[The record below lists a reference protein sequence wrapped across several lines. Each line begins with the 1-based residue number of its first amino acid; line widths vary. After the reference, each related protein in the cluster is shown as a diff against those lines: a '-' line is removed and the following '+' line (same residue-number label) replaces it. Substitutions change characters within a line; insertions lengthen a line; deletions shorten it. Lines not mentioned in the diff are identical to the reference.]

1 MLLKMH
7 CSLHARKLALLL
19 SSDSRDDDTPI
30 LEAAACDV
38 LLDTCG
44 QGLPQGLAQGPEEP
58 QGQLQQLA
66 GEAQG
71 LLALSDWGSVL
82 QITNLRWPLG
92 INAPG
97 VYVLLLIL

>member
-1 MLLKMH
+1 MH

-19 SSDSRDDDTPI
+19 SSDSCDDDTPI

-44 QGLPQGLAQGPEEP
+44 QELPKGPAQGPEEP

-66 GEAQG
+66 GDAQG
-71 LLALSDWGSVL
+71 LLAVADRVFVPIIDCL
-82 QITNLRWPLG
+82 WPLG
-92 INAPG
+92 INAADQR
-97 VYVLLLIL
+97 VLRLKL